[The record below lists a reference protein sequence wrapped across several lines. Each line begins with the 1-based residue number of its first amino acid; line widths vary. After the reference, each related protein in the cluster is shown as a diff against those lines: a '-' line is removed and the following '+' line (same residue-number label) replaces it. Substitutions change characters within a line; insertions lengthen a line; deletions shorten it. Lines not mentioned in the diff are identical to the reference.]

1 MNISAITIVRFLH
14 IAAALFNLAY
24 VYTPLHTWP
33 HGIIIVQ
40 YLSMPL
46 LIITGAL
53 MVRRRK
59 LAHKAHM

>member
-1 MNISAITIVRFLH
+1 MHISAIAVIRLLH
-14 IAAALFNLAY
+14 TAAALFNLAY

-33 HGIIIVQ
+33 HGITIVQ

-46 LIITGAL
+46 LVITGTL